1 MLYSRLPGMIIR
13 YADSITGDVTGKVTE
28 MIPDEIESV
37 MPELPTET
45 GLPIK
50 FPWVIKSTHRPITQ
64 EAGSKQSWLL
74 KMLLLERLS
83 L

>member
-1 MLYSRLPGMIIR
+1 VQKLFNVLSVLSFVMSAGMLGSSVMLYSRLPGMIIR

-50 FPWVIKSTHRPITQ
+50 FP
-64 EAGSKQSWLL
+64 
-74 KMLLLERLS
+74 
-83 L
+83 